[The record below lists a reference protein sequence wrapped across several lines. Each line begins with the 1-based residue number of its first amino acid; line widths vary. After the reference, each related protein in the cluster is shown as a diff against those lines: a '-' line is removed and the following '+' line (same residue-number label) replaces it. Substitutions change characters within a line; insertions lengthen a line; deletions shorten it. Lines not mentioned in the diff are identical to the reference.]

1 MTNSLMKPV
10 TTLFLDIG
18 GVLLTNGWDRK
29 MRKQAAEVFG
39 IDPTEAEERHHL
51 IFNVYEEGK
60 LTLDDYLSR
69 VFFYQPRAFSM
80 GDFKKFMFA
89 QTKPFPEMIDFVRD
103 LKARY
108 KLKIAMLSNEGRE
121 LMTYRIEKFRFTEF
135 VDFFILSSFVQLRKP
150 DLAIYKL
157 ALDVAQTP
165 SDQVFYID
173 DRPLFV
179 EVAASLGI
187 RGICHTGYETTRETI
202 MKLLPSEVTA
212 V

>member
-1 MTNSLMKPV
+1 MTISSMKPI

-60 LTLDDYLSR
+60 LSLDEYLSR
-69 VFFYQPRAFSM
+69 VFFYQPRTFSM
-80 GDFKKFMFA
+80 DDFKAFMFA
-89 QTKPFPEMIDFVRD
+89 QTKPYPEMIDFVRD

-150 DLAIYKL
+150 DIAIYKL

-165 SDQVFYID
+165 PDQVLYID

-179 EVAASLGI
+179 EVASSLGI
-187 RGICHTGYETTRETI
+187 RGIWHTGYETTRDAI

-212 V
+212 A

>member
-1 MTNSLMKPV
+1 MTNSSMKPI

-60 LTLDDYLSR
+60 LSLDEYLSR
-69 VFFYQPRAFSM
+69 VFFYQPRTFSM
-80 GDFKKFMFA
+80 DDFKKFMFA
-89 QTKPFPEMIDFVRD
+89 QTKPYPEMIDFVRD

-150 DLAIYKL
+150 DIAIYKL

-165 SDQVFYID
+165 PDQVFYID

-187 RGICHTGYETTRETI
+187 RGIWHRGYETTRDAI
-202 MKLLPSEVTA
+202 MKLLPSEVA
-212 V
+212 AA